1 MKYVNS
7 TFIKAV
13 LILTQLLFLLTNFSY
28 SQWTTDTSQNTQV
41 CGSSNSQS
49 LPKIS
54 KTTDGGCY
62 ICWFDQRNGPYNVYL
77 QRLNNQGYPQFAANG
92 MLISSNPQS
101 SSLVDWYMS
110 TDDANNAV
118 ITFTDTRNGT
128 SINPFAYRISPS
140 GSFLWG
146 ANGVN
151 LTDSPAIYQ
160 PNPKI
165 IETSDGNFVVV
176 WIWSSTPNRIA
187 MQKLSPAGAKMWGND
202 PIFLAGTGTENF
214 TYPDP
219 VPSDAGSFILM
230 WSGYSGTFLNPIN
243 YKLYTQKFSPSGT
256 PLWSANPD
264 TVYSLGR
271 VNGFYVPRVYSDG
284 NNGAIY
290 VWQDDR
296 NSTNIPGSYVQHISS
311 TDVKLFPI
319 NGSAGSTNG
328 SFYHFA
334 PTAAY
339 MPLTGEIYMFWD
351 EVNYPTQSMMGI
363 YGQKFSSNGTRLW
376 NTNGV
381 TFKPLDNNS
390 MEGLATLIKD
400 STVVVYYN
408 EIITGGTND
417 VIKCFSSDRNGNLG
431 WGGYIKTASSI
442 LSNKL
447 KLVETMNSSGMSM
460 LTWSDGRNDGGDIYA
475 QNVWINGQF
484 GNPGGIQILS
494 NKVPDRF
501 SLSQNYPNPFNP
513 STKIKFDIPIPL
525 AKGVRGMDVKL
536 MIYDIIGREITT
548 LVNQQLNPGSYS
560 ITWDASSYTSGIYF
574 YKLIAGQYNSTK
586 KMVLVK

>member
-1 MKYVNS
+1 MKYVNF
-7 TFIKAV
+7 TLIKAI
-13 LILTQLLFLLTNFSY
+13 LILSQLLLFFTNFSY
-28 SQWTTDTSQNTQV
+28 SQWTSDTSQNTQV
-41 CGSSNSQS
+41 CGSSNAQS

-62 ICWFDQRNGPYNVYL
+62 ISWFDQRNGPYYVYL
-77 QRLNNQGYPQFAANG
+77 QRLNVQGVPQFAANG
-92 MLISSNPQS
+92 LLISSNPQS
-101 SSLVDWYMS
+101 SSLVDWYMT

-146 ANGVN
+146 TNGVN
-151 LTDSPAIYQ
+151 LTDSPAVYQ
-160 PNPKI
+160 ANPKV

-176 WIWSSTPNRIA
+176 WIFGSTPNKIA

-202 PIFLAGTGTENF
+202 PIFLSGTGTENF
-214 TYPDP
+214 TYPDL

-230 WSGYSGTFLNPIN
+230 WSGYTGTFLNPQN
-243 YKLYTQKFSPSGT
+243 YRLYTQKFSPSGT
-256 PLWSANPD
+256 PVWSANPD

-271 VNGFYVPRVYSDG
+271 VNGFYVPRIYSDG

-290 VWQDDR
+290 AWQDDR

-339 MPLTGEIYMFWD
+339 MLLTGETFMFWE

-381 TFKPLDNNS
+381 VFKQLDNNS

-400 STVVVYYN
+400 STVAVYYN

-417 VIKCFSSDRNGNLG
+417 VIKCFSSDRNGNMG
-431 WGGYIKTASSI
+431 WGGYIRTASSI

-447 KLVETMNSSGMSM
+447 KLVETMNSSGMSVM
-460 LTWSDGRNDGGDIYA
+460 TWSDGRNDAGDIYA
-475 QNVWINGQF
+475 QNINLNGQF
-484 GNPGGIQILS
+484 GNPGGIQITS
-494 NKVPDRF
+494 NNVPDKF
-501 SLSQNYPNPFNP
+501 SLFQNYPNPFNP
-513 STKIKFDIPIPL
+513 GTKFKIQITKL
-525 AKGVRGMDVKL
+525 SDVKVIVL
-536 MIYDIIGREITT
+536 DVLGREVTT
-548 LVNQQLNPGSYS
+548 LVNSQLKPGTYEVE
-560 ITWDASSYTSGIYF
+560 WDGINYPSGVYF
-574 YKLIAGQYNSTK
+574 YRLTADQYTSTK